1 MRALVLATFLAL
13 AAASSDAGGDACPAS
28 PPSPGDRRR
37 SRRALTFASHDAG
50 WFLDEA
56 IDRPSGSPDAR
67 DHEDASARLQRI
79 AADVVSLDA
88 DVMHVFG
95 LDGCGSLRKLA
106 AACTSADPSVS
117 TDWRPY
123 LLAPGPGPGPDP
135 AANQEDYPSDADDTT
150 TTTTSDDRRLGALTR
165 VDPVASLRVSP
176 GADSD
181 RSVPA
186 HHVAEMVVGRVP
198 VAVFAVASSRR
209 RGRASDLNPKPNI
222 DALAAD
228 VRARVAA
235 GEQVV
240 VVGVGVD
247 GRDAARHLADATSSP
262 LSPSSSSSSSLVSLA
277 DDAAWAT
284 EGIVAAIDSAES
296 KATSSGDRLELRFR
310 PGRYTNEE
318 ETWREYWTFART
330 HQVAWEAA
338 CAVVFFAGIY
348 RLIWPGEYES
358 RPNLVGDFFGYG
370 SGYPAFHARGERQRE
385 ELRERLARERD
396 GKKQR

>member
-88 DVMHVFG
+88 DVVHVFG

-123 LLAPGPGPGPDP
+123 LLAPGPNHVP
-135 AANQEDYPSDADDTT
+135 ADGQPEDEPSDADTT
-150 TTTTSDDRRLGALTR
+150 TTTTPSRDDRRLGALTR
-165 VDPVASLRVSP
+165 VDPVESLRVSP

-181 RSVPA
+181 PSVPA
-186 HHVAEMVVGRVP
+186 HHVAEIVVGRVP

-222 DALAAD
+222 NALAAD

-247 GRDAARHLADATSSP
+247 GRDAARRIADATSSP
-262 LSPSSSSSSSLVSLA
+262 SSPSSLVSLA

-284 EGIVAAIDSAES
+284 EGIVAAIDRAES
-296 KATSSGDRLELRFR
+296 KATSAGDRLELRFR

-330 HQVAWEAA
+330 SQVAWEAA
-338 CAVVFFAGIY
+338 CAVVFSAGVY
-348 RLIWPGEYES
+348 RLIWPGAYES

-385 ELRERLARERD
+385 ELRERLARLRPRD